1 MNDERESGGT
11 AVKQRGMREAGDWS
25 DVGENGEAVGRG
37 HRELRHVTYDEWE
50 PTIPLAIRRDVIW
63 RVQAYRLALY
73 LAACAEQDAQLMK
86 ADARFD
92 QTISQLCRAAASVAA
107 NIAEG
112 YPRQS
117 GRDRI
122 RYYEYA
128 LGSAAEV
135 KVWYLSARTTL
146 APGAIEDRFALLRS
160 ITRLLLTMIR
170 SARSPKSSSFRLA
183 GSDR

>member
-1 MNDERESGGT
+1 M
-11 AVKQRGMREAGDWS
+11 
-25 DVGENGEAVGRG
+25 
-37 HRELRHVTYDEWE
+37 TYDEWE
-50 PTIPLAIRRDVIW
+50 TTIPTAVRQDVIW

-73 LAACAEQDAQLMK
+73 LAACAEEDTRPMTGE
-86 ADARFD
+86 ARFAE
-92 QTISQLCRAAASVAA
+92 TAAQLCRAAGSVAA

-135 KVWYLSARTTL
+135 KVWYLNGRTVL
-146 APGAIEDRFALLRS
+146 APGVVEDRFALLRS
-160 ITRLLLTMIR
+160 VTRLLLTMIR
-170 SARSPKSSSFRLA
+170 SARKPTSSAPRITA
-183 GSDR
+183 GEP

>member
-1 MNDERESGGT
+1 MTFDEWEAT
-11 AVKQRGMREAGDWS
+11 VPAAVKQ
-25 DVGENGEAVGRG
+25 
-37 HRELRHVTYDEWE
+37 
-50 PTIPLAIRRDVIW
+50 DVIW

-73 LAACAEQDAQLMK
+73 LAACALEDSRVMREDERLEQTA
-86 ADARFD
+86 
-92 QTISQLCRAAASVAA
+92 SQLVRAAGSVAA

-135 KVWYLSARTTL
+135 KVWYLNARVAL
-146 APGAIEDRFALLRS
+146 VARALEDRFALLRS

-170 SARSPKSSSFRLA
+170 SARTPRSASVRA
-183 GSDR
+183 AESDR

>member
-1 MNDERESGGT
+1 M
-11 AVKQRGMREAGDWS
+11 
-25 DVGENGEAVGRG
+25 
-37 HRELRHVTYDEWE
+37 TYDEWE
-50 PTIPLAIRRDVIW
+50 ATVPAAVKQDVIW

-73 LAACAEQDAQLMK
+73 LGSCAGDDSRSMHE
-86 ADARFD
+86 DARLD
-92 QTISQLCRAAASVAA
+92 QTVSQLLRAAGSVAA

-135 KVWYLSARTTL
+135 KVWYLNSRA
-146 APGAIEDRFALLRS
+146 AIAAGALEDRFALLRS

-170 SARSPKSSSFRLA
+170 SARTPRSATVRA
-183 GSDR
+183 AQSDR

>member
-1 MNDERESGGT
+1 M
-11 AVKQRGMREAGDWS
+11 
-25 DVGENGEAVGRG
+25 
-37 HRELRHVTYDEWE
+37 TYDEWE
-50 PTIPLAIRRDVIW
+50 ATIPAAVKQDVIW
-63 RVQAYRLALY
+63 KVQAYRLALY
-73 LAACAEQDAQLMK
+73 LAACAGEDSRAIDGNPRL
-86 ADARFD
+86 D
-92 QTISQLCRAAASVAA
+92 QTLSQLVRAAGSVAA

-135 KVWYLSARTTL
+135 KVWYLNARHDL
-146 APGAIEDRFALLRS
+146 PAGALEDRFALLRS

-170 SARSPKSSSFRLA
+170 SARAPRSAAPRSA
-183 GSDR
+183 DADR

>member
-1 MNDERESGGT
+1 MPEIPPMS
-11 AVKQRGMREAGDWS
+11 
-25 DVGENGEAVGRG
+25 
-37 HRELRHVTYDEWE
+37 YDEWE
-50 PTIPLAIRRDVIW
+50 ATIPAAMKQDVIW
-63 RVQAYRLALY
+63 KVQAYRLALY
-73 LAACAEQDAQLMK
+73 LGTCAGE
-86 ADARFD
+86 DARAMEGSPHLD
-92 QTISQLCRAAASVAA
+92 QTVPQLVRAAGSVAA

-135 KVWYLSARTTL
+135 KVWYLNARHAL
-146 APGAIEDRFALLRS
+146 PAGALEDRFALLRS

-170 SARSPKSSSFRLA
+170 SARSPRA
-183 GSDR
+183 AAARTADAER

>member
-1 MNDERESGGT
+1 M
-11 AVKQRGMREAGDWS
+11 
-25 DVGENGEAVGRG
+25 
-37 HRELRHVTYDEWE
+37 TYDEWE
-50 PTIPLAIRRDVIW
+50 ATIPAGVRQDVIW
-63 RVQAYRLALY
+63 KVQAYRLALF
-73 LAACAEQDAQLMK
+73 LAACAEDDTRAMNE
-86 ADARFD
+86 DERFR
-92 QTISQLCRAAASVAA
+92 QSGAQLCRAAGSVAA

-135 KVWYLSARTTL
+135 KVWYLNGRATL
-146 APGAIEDRFALLRS
+146 APGVIEDRFALLRS

-170 SARSPKSSSFRLA
+170 SARRPQSANFRLT
-183 GSDR
+183 GTER

>member
-1 MNDERESGGT
+1 M
-11 AVKQRGMREAGDWS
+11 
-25 DVGENGEAVGRG
+25 
-37 HRELRHVTYDEWE
+37 TYDEWE
-50 PTIPLAIRRDVIW
+50 ATLPPAVRQDVIW

-73 LAACAEQDAQLMK
+73 LAACAVEDSRPM
-86 ADARFD
+86 ADDSRLGSSA
-92 QTISQLCRAAASVAA
+92 SQLCRAAGSVAA

-135 KVWYLSARTTL
+135 KVWYLNARTEL
-146 APGAIEDRFALLRS
+146 PPAAIEDRFALLRS

-170 SARSPKSSSFRLA
+170 SARSPKSSSFRLTGA
-183 GSDR
+183 DR